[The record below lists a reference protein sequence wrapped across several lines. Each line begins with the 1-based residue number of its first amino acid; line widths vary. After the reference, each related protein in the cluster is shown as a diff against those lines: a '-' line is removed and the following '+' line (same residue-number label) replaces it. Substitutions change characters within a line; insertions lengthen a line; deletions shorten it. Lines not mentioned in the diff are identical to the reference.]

1 MSAHTHWHQVFRTSK
16 LISGLVL
23 AGSIVLV
30 SGCSWFSK
38 DDSDK
43 VDLSD
48 PTISAA
54 QLYDEA
60 TQAMHEADYGT
71 AIKKFETL
79 EGRYP
84 FGAYTEQAQLEVA
97 YAYYKYDEP
106 DSAIA
111 AADRYI
117 QLHPQGKNVD
127 YALYLKGLANM
138 DRGDSLLN
146 RIAKPDLAYRDQSIL
161 KNAFQAFSELV
172 KRFPDSRYTTDASL
186 RLVKIRNY
194 LAEHEIYVAKYY
206 MRRGAWLAAANR
218 AQTALTDFNGSVATI
233 PALKILIS
241 AYDKLGLTTEAA
253 DAKQVLSATLAAN
266 KIPENQN

>member
-16 LISGLVL
+16 LISGLIL
-23 AGSIVLV
+23 AGSIALT

-38 DDSDK
+38 DETDK

-60 TQAMHEADYGT
+60 TGSMARADYGT

-117 QLHPQGKNVD
+117 QLHPQGKSVD

-138 DRGDSLLN
+138 DRGDSLIN
-146 RIAKPDLAYRDQSIL
+146 NIAKPNLAYRDQSIL
-161 KNAFQAFSELV
+161 KNAFRAFAELV
-172 KRFPDSRYTTDASL
+172 KRFPNSRYTNDASV
-186 RLVKIRNY
+186 RLIKIRDY
-194 LAEHEIYVAKYY
+194 LAEHEIYVATYY

-218 AQTALTDFNGSVATI
+218 AQTALTDYNGSAATI

-241 AYDKLGLTTEAA
+241 AYQKLGLTTEAN
-253 DAKQVLSATLAAN
+253 DAEQVLNATLKAN
-266 KIPENQN
+266 KIPAKKS